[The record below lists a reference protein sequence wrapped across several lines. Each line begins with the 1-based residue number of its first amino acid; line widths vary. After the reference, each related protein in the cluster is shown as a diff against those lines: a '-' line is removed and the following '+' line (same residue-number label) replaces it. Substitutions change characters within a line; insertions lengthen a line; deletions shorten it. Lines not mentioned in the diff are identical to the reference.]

1 MVSFDAKTID
11 TDYMIAW
18 RKRTEYVLTT
28 EQKAAFY
35 TLERKAEVYAR
46 SFFCRLCERDFPS
59 SDNLKIDGS
68 KILPL
73 TFLPRE
79 ELQEEYNLIEGKTV
93 CKVEKARFVRF
104 GKPQRHCVQI
114 TLPICD
120 QGAELTDE
128 TKEDIRH
135 ELIHYF
141 LFIHRCPH
149 RDDSA
154 LFHAHCH
161 IYDGG
166 AYGKLSKKEESK
178 YNEFIACLN
187 EEIDLPHY
195 LQALLAEAVIRGRE
209 KDCVE
214 YARRKEEYLQKQ
226 TKIEQII
233 ADYKQHLPPK
243 SSS

>member
-1 MVSFDAKTID
+1 MIPFNANEID
-11 TDYMIAW
+11 LDYMNAW
-18 RKRTEYVLTT
+18 DNRTEYALTT

-35 TLERKAEVYAR
+35 IMERKAEVYAR
-46 SFFCRLCERDFPS
+46 SFFRRLCERDFPS
-59 SDNLKIDGS
+59 YDNLKIDGS

-73 TFLPRE
+73 TFLHYE
-79 ELQEEYNLIEGKTV
+79 ELQEEYRLLEGETV
-93 CKVEKARFVRF
+93 YRVETARFIRF
-104 GKPQRHCVQI
+104 GKPQRHCIQI

-120 QGAELTDE
+120 QKAELSDK

-154 LFHAHCH
+154 LFYAYCH

-166 AYGKLSKKEESK
+166 AYEKLSKKEESK
-178 YNEFIACLN
+178 YNEFIARLN

-214 YARRKEEYLQKQ
+214 YARRKEEYLQRQK
-226 TKIEQII
+226 KLKHIIETG
-233 ADYKQHLPPK
+233 A
-243 SSS
+243 